1 MFVRIIKSYRNL
13 AVFCDENLI
22 GKSFEEGEFKLYV
35 KEDFFK
41 GESVSVERAKEI
53 MKDMSKEDATFNIVG
68 EESVKAAI
76 DSEIIKQEDIKKIQG
91 VSYSMILL

>member
-91 VSYSMILL
+91 VPYSMILL